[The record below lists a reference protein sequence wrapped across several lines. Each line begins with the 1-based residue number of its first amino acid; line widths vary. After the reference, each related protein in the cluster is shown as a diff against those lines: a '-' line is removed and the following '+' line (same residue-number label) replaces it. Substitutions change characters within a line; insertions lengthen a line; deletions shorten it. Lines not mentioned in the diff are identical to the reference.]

1 MSSILQDIKSLL
13 TVEDYDGFDTDLVIH
28 INTALAILKQLGVGP
43 EKGFR
48 ITDEKAVWSDYLPE
62 GEELDMAKDYIYLK
76 CRLIFDPP
84 TSGILMQSLKETI
97 SELEQ
102 RLFVVADP
110 IRLDGM
116 KKPVYIDAVDID
128 DIKDLWSDDSGG
140 ENTDA

>member
-48 ITDEKAVWSDYLPE
+48 ITNEKAVWSDYLPD
-62 GEELDMAKDYIYLK
+62 GEVLDMAKDYIYMK

-84 TSGILMQSLKETI
+84 TSGILMQALKDTI
-97 SELEQ
+97 NELEQ
-102 RLFVVADP
+102 RLFVEADP
-110 IRLDGM
+110 PRLDGM
-116 KKPVYIDAVDID
+116 VDPDYLEAVDIQ
-128 DIKDLWSDDSGG
+128 DIKDLWSVDSGG